1 MTDMGYSAFKA
12 QNGSHTSGEKAL
24 TKDQVKKLLSS
35 ITDLEEE
42 ALLRLAL
49 NAGIRRNDIV
59 GIKRDGTNTTL
70 RKVGFWES
78 KKKRFKTVDISE
90 ETARVLEMWLN
101 ATKNI
106 KSDYVFPPRKK
117 GAVHMGD
124 ATAYRILQDNLLK
137 AGLPRRPFHALRST
151 CIKLCQAQG
160 WEIEKTAKHVGD
172 SVRVIQEH
180 YTTPSEEEMSE
191 AMKNKPNV

>member
-1 MTDMGYSAFKA
+1 MGYSAFKL
-12 QNGSHTSGEKAL
+12 QNQRHTSGEKAL

-49 NAGIRRNDIV
+49 NTGIRRNDIV
-59 GIKRDGTNTTL
+59 GIKRDDINVKQ
-70 RKVGFWES
+70 RKAGFRER
-78 KKKRFKTVDISE
+78 KKNRFKIVDISE

-106 KSDYVFPPRKK
+106 KSDYIFLPRKK
-117 GAVHMGD
+117 GADHMGD
-124 ATAYRILQDNLLK
+124 ATAYRILQENLIK
-137 AGLPRRPFHALRST
+137 AGLPRRPFHALRAT
-151 CIKLCQAQG
+151 CIKLCQAGG

-172 SVRVIQEH
+172 SIRVIQEH
-180 YTTPSEEEMSE
+180 YTTPSEEEMIE
-191 AMKNKPNV
+191 TMKNKPNV

>member
-1 MTDMGYSAFKA
+1 MNEMMYSAFKS
-12 QNGSHTSGEKAL
+12 QRHTSGEKAL

-42 ALLRLAL
+42 TLLRLAL
-49 NAGIRRNDIV
+49 NTGIRRNDVV
-59 GIKRDGTNTTL
+59 GIKRKDTDTRN
-70 RKVGFWES
+70 RKVGFWEH
-78 KKKRFKTVDISE
+78 KKNRFKTVDISE

-101 ATKNI
+101 ASKNI
-106 KSDYVFPPRKK
+106 QSDYVFPPRKK
-117 GAVHMGD
+117 GADHMGD
-124 ATAYRILQDNLLK
+124 ATAYRILQENLLK
-137 AGLPRRPFHALRST
+137 AGLPRRPFHALRAT
-151 CIKLCQAQG
+151 CIKLCQAEG

-172 SVRVIQEH
+172 SIRVIQEH